1 MNMPSTPQLLA
12 AMADY
17 DARRRPNVGQQP
29 SPPVTYVTPT
39 ITIEVHSAAG
49 KADLL
54 KAIQFLAGLA

>member
-1 MNMPSTPQLLA
+1 MPTVPDRVALDRLQRA
-12 AMADY
+12 VERAVNA
-17 DARRRPNVGQQP
+17 PP
-29 SPPVTYVTPT
+29 PPPVTYVTPT